1 MFWSKSLNSI
11 ARECYCLLKLLI
23 SFLVFGFL
31 KATYIVSAQLLF
43 LFKELNYLNFYS
55 LILEC
60 QRYLLGVLWN

>member
-1 MFWSKSLNSI
+1 MLNSVKTPN
-11 ARECYCLLKLLI
+11 L
-23 SFLVFGFL
+23 FLVFGFFFF
-31 KATYIVSAQLLF
+31 KAIYIVSAQLLF

>member
-11 ARECYCLLKLLI
+11 ARECHCLLKLLI